1 MLEPA
6 AWFRF
11 LGSLRSDVV
20 RMDALAVV
28 KKDKI
33 YVYLVSSLRV
43 PLDFLHGNHDPPYHT
58 LRPSLTESMTT

>member
-1 MLEPA
+1 
-6 AWFRF
+6 
-11 LGSLRSDVV
+11 
-20 RMDALAVV
+20 MDALAVV
-28 KKDKI
+28 KKNKI